1 MERMRNMTLTSAVR
15 KRIKNLLKEKNMNIW
30 NLYKATG
37 VSASTLTYFINKE
50 RGLITLRTLLHIY
63 EGFNIELKEFFDDPV
78 FDDVFDEEQ

>member
-1 MERMRNMTLTSAVR
+1 MTLTSAVR

-50 RGLITLRTLLHIY
+50 RGLITLRTLLHIC

-78 FDDVFDEEQ
+78 FDDVFDEEL

>member
-1 MERMRNMTLTSAVR
+1 MRAMTLTSAVR

-50 RGLITLRTLLHIY
+50 RGLITLRTLLHIC
-63 EGFNIELKEFFDDPV
+63 EGFEIELKEFFDDPV
-78 FDDVFDEEQ
+78 FDDVYDEEQ

>member
-1 MERMRNMTLTSAVR
+1 MTLTSAVR

-50 RGLITLRTLLHIY
+50 RGLITLRTLLHIC

-78 FDDVFDEEQ
+78 FDDVIDEE

>member
-1 MERMRNMTLTSAVR
+1 MTLTSAVR

-50 RGLITLRTLLHIY
+50 RGLITLRTLLHIC
-63 EGFNIELKEFFDDPV
+63 EGFDIELKEFFDDPV
-78 FDDVFDEEQ
+78 FDDVFDEEV

>member
-1 MERMRNMTLTSAVR
+1 MTLTSAVR

-50 RGLITLRTLLHIY
+50 RGLITLRTLLHIC
-63 EGFNIELKEFFDDPV
+63 EGFDIELKEFFDDPV
-78 FDDVFDEEQ
+78 FDDVYDEEQ

>member
-1 MERMRNMTLTSAVR
+1 MRNITLTSAVR

-50 RGLITLRTLLHIY
+50 RGLITLRTLLHIC